1 MTKTKRELP
10 VSFRR
15 NSMHSRQTEFGHSDR
30 TVGFRRHA
38 AVCVAAAITVLLVL
52 STMLTGCDRAYRY
65 MFFPPERTEYT
76 LAPDGGLLYLAN
88 DTSYYIGRDS
98 TSIVYDRKSFK
109 IEVKFLSDYQLNMF
123 EFPDDSKDG
132 EMSANPFTFANWVDP
147 QLGFTPS
154 RFTTFK
160 VSIFNYA
167 SSKLNFDP
175 ELSFVVTDRG
185 DVFSGFGREEK
196 SSRNQ
201 SVEGYYRKRKGS
213 SGVED
218 EVFERRMGIVRQTV
232 LYLGRPIFQGDSREG
247 LVVYDAMHESVEKVK
262 LVIKNFIT
270 AYDENNEPSGFTDL
284 QFFFKRVP
292 LEKERLRPVTAAQ
305 ADTST
310 KAVAPGGGTV
320 ASTLRNTMIE
330 LHQIRFR
337 IEEEEGAEQTQDW
350 NSKPNALPSLAGFL
364 RDSLKVRTSI
374 KISPADSPDLLNAR
388 VAFLFAGPSKP
399 NFVDVEVAAMA
410 NIIKRGGF
418 LFIDN
423 SAFTSN
429 YQYFDYMVALLQN
442 IGSKLDRQ
450 VRVIPVP
457 NDNQIYSIWKRL
469 SGPPTGRDDIENMP
483 DKKNFLQGL
492 FWRDKLVAVVS
503 SKGYSM
509 IWDQADPSNIQSF
522 FLGANVVIYAVTSL
536 TPQQ

>member
-1 MTKTKRELP
+1 MTKTKLELP
-10 VSFRR
+10 VSFKR
-15 NSMHSRQTEFGHSDR
+15 NSMHPTPTGSGPSALTCGRH
-30 TVGFRRHA
+30 RHA
-38 AVCVAAAITVLLVL
+38 APFMLAVIIGLLSL
-52 STMLTGCDRAYRY
+52 LMISAGCDRAYRY
-65 MFFPPERTEYT
+65 MFFPPDRAEYT
-76 LAPDGGLLYLAN
+76 LAPDPALLHLAN

-98 TSIVYDRKSFK
+98 ASIVYDRKSFK
-109 IEVKFLSDYQLNMF
+109 IEVKYLADYQLNTF

-154 RFTTFK
+154 KFMVFK

-175 ELSFVVTDRG
+175 ELSFIVTDRG
-185 DVFSGFGREEK
+185 DIFSGYGREEK

-201 SVEGYYRKRKGS
+201 SIEGYYRKRKGS

-247 LVVYDAMHESVEKVK
+247 LVVYDPMDESVEKVK
-262 LVIKNFIT
+262 LMIKSFIT
-270 AYDENNEPSGFTDL
+270 AYDENNEPTGYTDL

-292 LEKERLRPVTAAQ
+292 LQKEKLASVIAAR
-305 ADTST
+305 ADTSA
-310 KAVAPGGGTV
+310 KAKVPGGGTV
-320 ASTLRNTMIE
+320 AGTLRNTMIE
-330 LHQIRFR
+330 LHQIRYR
-337 IEEEEGAEQTQDW
+337 IEEEEAASTLQDW
-350 NSKPNALPSLAGFL
+350 NVKPNALPSLAGFL

-399 NFVDVEVAAMA
+399 NFIDVEVASMA

-442 IGSKLDRQ
+442 IGSKLGRE

-522 FLGANVVIYAVTSL
+522 FLGTNVVVYAVTSL
-536 TPQQ
+536 IPQQ

>member
-1 MTKTKRELP
+1 
-10 VSFRR
+10 
-15 NSMHSRQTEFGHSDR
+15 MHSQQIGFEHSSR
-30 TVGFRRHA
+30 STLRCPHA
-38 AVCVAAAITVLLVL
+38 AVGIFSLLL
-52 STMLTGCDRAYRY
+52 FLALLTGCDRAYRY
-65 MFFPPERTEYT
+65 MFFPPERAEYT
-76 LAPDGGLLYLAN
+76 LAPDPGLLYLAN

-98 TSIVYDRKSFK
+98 SSIVYDRKSYK
-109 IEVKFLSDYQLNMF
+109 VEVKYLSDYQLNAF
-123 EFPDDSKDG
+123 EFPEDSKDG
-132 EMSANPFTFANWVDP
+132 DMSANPFTFANWVDP

-154 RFTTFK
+154 RFTVFK

-167 SSKLNFDP
+167 SSKMNFDP

-185 DVFSGFGREEK
+185 DVFSGYGREEK

-247 LVVYDAMHESVEKVK
+247 LVVYDPMDESVEKVK

-270 AYDENNEPSGFTDL
+270 AYDENNEPSGLTDL
-284 QFFFKRVP
+284 QFYFKRVP
-292 LEKERLRPVTAAQ
+292 LQKERLQTVIAAR
-305 ADTST
+305 ADTS
-310 KAVAPGGGTV
+310 ARAGGAGGGTV
-320 ASTLRNTMIE
+320 AGTLRNTMVE
-330 LHQIRFR
+330 LHQIRYR
-337 IEEEEGAEQTQDW
+337 IEEEEGASTQQDW
-350 NSKPNALPSLAGFL
+350 NIKPNALPSLAEFL

-374 KISPADSPDLLNAR
+374 KTSPADSPDLLNAR

-399 NFVDVEVAAMA
+399 VFIDVEIASMA

-418 LFIDN
+418 LFVDN
-423 SAFTSN
+423 SAFTST

-469 SGPPTGRDDIENMP
+469 SGPPAGRDEIENMP

-509 IWDQADPSNIQSF
+509 MWDQADPSNIESF
-522 FLGANVVIYAVTSL
+522 LLGANVVVYAVTSL
-536 TPQQ
+536 IPQQ